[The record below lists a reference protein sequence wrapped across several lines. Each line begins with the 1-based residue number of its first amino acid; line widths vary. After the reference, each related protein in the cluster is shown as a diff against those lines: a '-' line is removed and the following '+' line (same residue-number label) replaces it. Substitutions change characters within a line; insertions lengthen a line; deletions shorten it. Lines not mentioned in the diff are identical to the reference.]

1 MENLFNK
8 LTTVNTEDGKT
19 VSVAGNNYKTI
30 ISGKHTNNEYAVI
43 DMLVPS
49 LGGPDPHSHPDIQEA
64 FYILDGEIEFTSE
77 DGTYTAKKGSFV
89 NIPKGGMIHQFKN
102 LRKNLAHMI
111 CIVTPAGMEE
121 MFEEI
126 GTPVETNTFLPTPE
140 INEETITKVSEVG
153 EKYGQK
159 FYPADYFKK

>member
-30 ISGKHTNNEYAVI
+30 ISGRHTNGEYAVI

-49 LGGPDPHSHPDIQEA
+49 FGGPGPHSHPGIQEA
-64 FYILDGEIEFTSE
+64 FYILEGEIEFTSE
-77 DGTYTAKKGSFV
+77 GGSYTAKKGSFV

-102 LRKNLAHMI
+102 LKKNLAHMI
-111 CIVTPAGMEE
+111 CIITPAGMED

-126 GTPVETNTFLPTPE
+126 GKPVDTNTFLPST
-140 INEETITKVSEVG
+140 EVTAEMLEKLSAIG
-153 EKYGQK
+153 KKYGQK
-159 FYPADYFKK
+159 FYSTDYFKK